1 MKRNKKE
8 LEAILDQ
15 TVDAVRAEQP
25 DTRAVDTAASRVWA
39 RIAAD
44 QNISSAATSPVA
56 AAPASEHINN
66 CGDFQTLIPSFLR
79 HELSPA
85 RALLL
90 EDHTQECIPCRKA
103 LKEARTGRTAAVR
116 AQLNTPARSTGTNF
130 TAWRWAVAASLAV
143 AVAVGALFFSNRLP
157 SGGAL
162 AATVESANGAL
173 YRVTDAGTL
182 AMAVGEEIG
191 KGVRV
196 RTAKDSGA
204 VVRLADGSRVE
215 MRERSEFSITETAQG
230 VTLNLD
236 RGDVIVEAAKQGA
249 GHLFVAT
256 PDSLVSVK
264 GTIFAVGS
272 GTKGS
277 RVSVV
282 EGEVHVNHSGTDK
295 VLLPGDQTVTGA
307 SLTPVSVKD
316 DIAWSRN
323 ASRYAKMVTELAALR
338 KDIAQQVPHPGVRYS
353 TRFLDLAPEGTVL
366 YAALPNLATTLG
378 ESHRIMQERI
388 AQNPALSQWMKE
400 QESSTA
406 HGPGLNQTM
415 ARVRE
420 FGQYLGDEIVVTA
433 GTDAGG
439 NPDAFLVLGEL
450 KNAQGFRPFLEKQI
464 ADLKSVD
471 KGAPKVSIIDDP
483 SAATTGT
490 STTTTATTP
499 AAAAKTRGD
508 RKVAR
513 KVINNNE
520 LFVWIRE
527 DFFAASPKLESLRG
541 LQATM
546 NAPGTN
552 RFAGTPFYSRIAD
565 VYKEGAG
572 LIVAADLERV
582 IAQATSDAAKVGG
595 QQQLEL
601 YRQTGLLNLKHFVV
615 EQKEVKAKTQ
625 SRAVLSFNEPRR
637 GIASW
642 LAAPGPMG
650 ALKFVSPDAN
660 VATAFVVKEP
670 TLLVDDL
677 LGFMETASPDLRKRL
692 RELETQN
699 GLDLKRDFAA
709 PLGGEFAFAIDG
721 PVLPTPSWKMIME
734 VYDQKHLQG
743 TFESVVG
750 KLNAWAAQNGQK
762 GLQLTASGGSPNIYT
777 LRSVDFGLEVHYT
790 FAEGYLIAAPTAALL
805 TRALQYRESG
815 VSLMTSAR
823 FTSALPED
831 GNTNFS
837 AVFYHNL
844 APLLQPLAG
853 AIGDRAKSLG
863 EEQQKAIAAFAAN
876 SQPTLA
882 YAYAQGDR
890 ITLAANTEGGP
901 FGLSPGSLLGLPN
914 SFAMQHILMEAME
927 GKGDKGNAPEKK

>member
-8 LEAILDQ
+8 LEAILDE
-15 TVDAVRAEQP
+15 TLHNMSNEP
-25 DTRAVDTAASRVWA
+25 LETRAIDEAASRVWS

-44 QNISSAATSPVA
+44 HN
-56 AAPASEHINN
+56 PASVMTPAAERINS
-66 CGDFQTLIPSFLR
+66 CADFQSLIPSYLR
-79 HELSPA
+79 RDLSPA
-85 RALLL
+85 RTMLL
-90 EDHTQECIPCRKA
+90 EDHTQECIPCRKS
-103 LKEARTGRTAAVR
+103 LKEARTGRVAATR
-116 AQLNTPARSTGTNF
+116 AALKPARTSQTNF

-143 AVAVGALFFSNRLP
+143 AVAVGALFFSNRMFDT
-157 SGGAL
+157 GGAL
-162 AATVESANGAL
+162 AATVESTSGAL
-173 YRVTDAGTL
+173 YKVTDAGTL

-191 KGVRV
+191 KGVHI

-215 MRERSEFSITETAQG
+215 MRERSEFSVSENRQG
-230 VTLNLD
+230 LTLHLD

-249 GHLFVAT
+249 KHLYVAT

-282 EGEVHVNHSGTDK
+282 EGDVHVNHSGADK
-295 VLLPGDQTVTGA
+295 VLKPGDQTTTGA
-307 SLTPVSVKD
+307 SLVPVSVSAD
-316 DIAWSRN
+316 VAWSRN
-323 ASRYAKMVTELAALR
+323 AARYAKMVTELAALR
-338 KDIAQQVPHPGVRYS
+338 KDIAQQVTHPGVRYS

-400 QESSTA
+400 QETSSA

-420 FGQYLGDEIVVTA
+420 FGEYLGNEIVVTA
-433 GTDAGG
+433 GTNAQGQ
-439 NPDAFLVLGEL
+439 PDAFLVLGEL
-450 KNAQGFRPFLEKQI
+450 KNAQGFRPFVEKQLGE
-464 ADLKSVD
+464 LKTAD
-471 KGAPKVSIIDDP
+471 KGAPNVRIIDDP
-483 SAATTGT
+483 SAVAAPVAAT
-490 STTTTATTP
+490 
-499 AAAAKTRGD
+499 AAPTVAGKKT
-508 RKVAR
+508 VAN
-513 KVINNNE
+513 KINSNE
-520 LFVWIRE
+520 LYIWIRE
-527 DFFAASPKLESLRG
+527 DFFAASPKIEQLKG
-541 LQATM
+541 LQATL

-552 RFAGTPFYSRIAD
+552 RFVGTPFYARIAD

-572 LIVAADLERV
+572 LIVAADLEKV
-582 IAQATSDAAKVGG
+582 IAQATSNAAKGPDG
-595 QQQLEL
+595 QKQLEL
-601 YRQTGLLNLKHFVV
+601 FKQAGLFNLKHFVV

-625 SRAVLSFNEPRR
+625 SRAVLTFNEPRR

-650 ALKFVSPDAN
+650 ALKFISPDAHI
-660 VATAFVVKEP
+660 ATAFVVKEP

-699 GLDLKRDFAA
+699 GLDIKRDFAA
-709 PLGGEFAFAIDG
+709 PLGGEYAFAIDG
-721 PVLPTPSWKMIME
+721 PVLPTPSWKMIVE
-734 VYDQKHLQG
+734 VYDQKHLQQ

-750 KLNAWAAQNGQK
+750 KLNAWAAQHGQK
-762 GLQLTASGGSPNIYT
+762 GLTLEQAGNIWT

-790 FAEGYLIAAPTAALL
+790 FAEGYMIAAPTSALL

-815 VSLMTSAR
+815 VSLVTSAK
-823 FTSALPED
+823 FVAALPED

-853 AIGDRAKSLG
+853 AVGERAKSLG

-876 SQPTLA
+876 SEPTLA

-914 SFAMQHILMEAME
+914 AFAMQHIMMEAMDE
-927 GKGDKGNAPEKK
+927 KGGKTEKK

>member
-8 LEAILDQ
+8 LEIILDD
-15 TVDAVRAEQP
+15 TMNNMRNEP
-25 DTRAVDTAASRVWA
+25 LDTRAVDEAASRVWA

-44 QNISSAATSPVA
+44 YNPASVMTPAAERISSCA
-56 AAPASEHINN
+56 
-66 CGDFQTLIPSFLR
+66 DFQSLVPSYLR
-79 HELSPA
+79 RELSPA
-85 RALLL
+85 RTLLL

-103 LKEARTGRTAAVR
+103 LKEARTGRAAATR
-116 AQLNTPARSTGTNF
+116 ATLKPARASQTNF
-130 TAWRWAVAASLAV
+130 TAWRWAVAASVVV
-143 AVAVGALFFSNRLP
+143 AVAVGALFFSKLAP
-157 SGGAL
+157 SGGTL
-162 AATVESANGAL
+162 AATVESTSGAL

-182 AMAVGEEIG
+182 AMVVGEEIT
-191 KGVRV
+191 KGMHV

-215 MRERSEFSITETAQG
+215 MRERSEFSVSENGDG
-230 VTLNLD
+230 VTLHLD
-236 RGDVIVEAAKQGA
+236 RGDVIIEAAKQGA
-249 GHLFVAT
+249 KHLYVAT

-282 EGEVHVNHSGTDK
+282 EGEVHVNHSGADK
-295 VLLPGDQTVTGA
+295 VLLPGDQTTTGA
-307 SLTPVSVKD
+307 SLVPVSVSAD
-316 DIAWSRN
+316 VAWSRN
-323 ASRYAKMVTELAALR
+323 AARYAKMVTELAALR

-388 AQNPALSQWMKE
+388 AQNPALSHWMKE
-400 QESSTA
+400 QETSSA

-420 FGQYLGDEIVVTA
+420 FGEYLGNEIVVTA
-433 GTDAGG
+433 GTNAQGQ
-439 NPDAFLVLGEL
+439 PDAFLVLGEL
-450 KNAQGFRPFLEKQI
+450 KNAAGFRPFVEKQLN
-464 ADLKSVD
+464 DLKGVD
-471 KGAPKVSIIDDP
+471 KGAPNVRIIDDP
-483 SAATTGT
+483 NAVVANTATAPAAATTEA
-490 STTTTATTP
+490 TAK
-499 AAAAKTRGD
+499 KTVRG
-508 RKVAR
+508 R
-513 KVINNNE
+513 INRDE
-520 LFVWIRE
+520 LYLWIRD
-527 DFFAASPKLESLRG
+527 DFFAASPKIESLRG

-546 NAPGTN
+546 SAPGTN
-552 RFAGTPFYSRIAD
+552 RFVGTPFYARIAD

-572 LIVAADLERV
+572 LIVAADLEKV
-582 IAQATSDAAKVGG
+582 IAQATSDATKVGG
-595 QQQLEL
+595 QQQLDL
-601 YRQTGLLNLKHFVV
+601 YRQAGLFNLKHFVV

-625 SRAVLSFNEPRR
+625 SRAVLTFNEPRR

-650 ALKFVSPDAN
+650 ALKFISPDAH

-677 LGFMETASPDLRKRL
+677 FGFMETASPDLRKRL

-699 GLDLKRDFAA
+699 GLDIKRDFAA
-709 PLGGEFAFAIDG
+709 PLGGEYAFAIDG
-721 PVLPTPSWKMIME
+721 PVLPTPSWKMIVE
-734 VYDQKHLQG
+734 VYDQKHLQQ

-750 KLNAWAAQNGQK
+750 KLNAWAAQHGQK
-762 GLQLTASGGSPNIYT
+762 GLTLTASGGSPNIYT

-790 FAEGYLIAAPTAALL
+790 FAEGYMIAAPSSALL
-805 TRALQYRESG
+805 SRALQYRSSG
-815 VSLMTSAR
+815 VSLLTSQKFIA
-823 FTSALPED
+823 ALPED

-844 APLLQPLAG
+844 AALLQPLAG

-876 SQPTLA
+876 SEPTLA

-914 SFAMQHILMEAME
+914 AFAMQHIMMEAMDE
-927 GKGDKGNAPEKK
+927 KKMGTPEKK

>member
-8 LEAILDQ
+8 LEAIIDQTVKAVVGEQPDMQ
-15 TVDAVRAEQP
+15 TVDA
-25 DTRAVDTAASRVWA
+25 AASRTWA
-39 RIAAD
+39 RIAAE
-44 QNISSAATSPVA
+44 QNGATVAAS

-66 CGDFQTLIPSFLR
+66 CGDFQSLIPSYLR

-85 RALLL
+85 RTLLL
-90 EDHTQECIPCRKA
+90 EDHTQECIPCRKS
-103 LKEARTGRTAAVR
+103 LKEARTGRTAAARAAFNQPVR
-116 AQLNTPARSTGTNF
+116 ASQTNF

-143 AVAVGALFFSNRLP
+143 AVVVGALFFSNRFLDT
-157 SGGAL
+157 GAAL

-215 MRERSEFSITETAQG
+215 MRERSEFSISQNGQG
-230 VTLNLD
+230 VTLHLD

-264 GTIFAVGS
+264 GTIFSVGS

-282 EGEVHVNHSGTDK
+282 EGEVHVKHSGADK
-295 VLLPGDQTVTGA
+295 VLLPGDQTTTGA
-307 SLTPVSVKD
+307 SLVPVAVKD

-400 QESSTA
+400 HESSTA

-433 GTDAGG
+433 GTNAQGD
-439 NPDAFLVLGEL
+439 PDAFLVFGEL
-450 KNAQGFRPFLEKQI
+450 KNGVEFRSFLEKQI
-464 ADLKSVD
+464 ADLKSAE
-471 KGAPKVSIIDDP
+471 KGAPNVRIIDDP
-483 SAATTGT
+483 SAVT
-490 STTTTATTP
+490 SSAP
-499 AAAAKTRGD
+499 AAAAAATTGD
-508 RKVAR
+508 KKVAR
-513 KVINNNE
+513 KIADNNE
-520 LFVWIRE
+520 LFVWVRA
-527 DFFAASPKLESLRG
+527 DFFAASPKLDSLRG
-541 LQATM
+541 LQATI

-552 RFAGTPFYSRIAD
+552 RFAGTPFYKRIGE

-572 LIVAADLERV
+572 LIVAADLERI

-595 QQQLEL
+595 QQRLDL

-721 PVLPTPSWKMIME
+721 PVLPTPSWKMVME
-734 VYDQKHLQG
+734 VYDQQHLQG

-750 KLNAWAAQNGQK
+750 KLNAWAAQHGQK
-762 GLQLTASGGSPNIYT
+762 GLTLTASGGSPNIYT

-853 AIGDRAKSLG
+853 AVGDRAKSLS
-863 EEQQKAIAAFAAN
+863 EDQQKAIAAFAAN

-914 SFAMQHILMEAME
+914 SFAMQHIMMEAME
-927 GKGDKGNAPEKK
+927 GKGGAPEKK

>member
-15 TVDAVRAEQP
+15 SVNAVLRDQP
-25 DTRAVDTAASRVWA
+25 DAPAVDTAASRVWA
-39 RIAAD
+39 RIATD
-44 QNISSAATSPVA
+44 QNISAAATSPSAVVT
-56 AAPASEHINN
+56 ASEHINN
-66 CGDFQTLIPSFLR
+66 CGDFQSLIPSYLR
-79 HELSPA
+79 RELSPA

-103 LKEARTGRTAAVR
+103 LKEARTGRTAAAVR
-116 AQLNTPARSTGTNF
+116 AQPVSPARSTGANF

-182 AMAVGEEIG
+182 AMVVGEEIG

-215 MRERSEFSITETAQG
+215 MRERSEFSISENGQG
-230 VTLNLD
+230 MTLHLD

-249 GHLFVAT
+249 NHLFVAT

-264 GTIFAVGS
+264 GTIFSVGS

-307 SLTPVSVKD
+307 SLVPVAVKD
-316 DIAWSRN
+316 DISWSRN
-323 ASRYAKMVTELAALR
+323 ASRYTKMVMELAALR

-353 TRFLDLAPEGTVL
+353 TRFLNLAPEGTVL

-388 AQNPALSQWMKE
+388 AQNPALSEWMRE
-400 QESSTA
+400 QESSSA

-433 GTDAGG
+433 GTNAQG

-450 KNAQGFRPFLEKQI
+450 KNTGGFRPFLEKQI

-471 KGAPKVSIIDDP
+471 KGAPRVNIIEDP
-483 SAATTGT
+483 SAV
-490 STTTTATTP
+490 TAPAP
-499 AAAAKTRGD
+499 AAATKTTTRNK
-508 RKVAR
+508 KVAA
-513 KVINNNE
+513 KVVNNNE
-520 LFVWIRE
+520 LYIWIRE
-527 DFFAASPKLESLRG
+527 DFFAASPKLEQLKG
-541 LQATM
+541 LQAAI

-582 IAQATSDAAKVGG
+582 IAQATSDASKVGG
-595 QQQLEL
+595 QQRLDL

-650 ALKFVSPDAN
+650 ALKFISPDAN

-734 VYDQKHLQG
+734 VYDQQHLQG

-762 GLQLTASGGSPNIYT
+762 GLTLTASGGSPNIYT

-790 FAEGYLIAAPTAALL
+790 FAEGYLIAAPTSALL

-815 VSLMTSAR
+815 VSLVTSAR

-863 EEQQKAIAAFAAN
+863 EDQQKAIAAFAA
-876 SQPTLA
+876 SSTPTLA

-914 SFAMQHILMEAME
+914 SFAMQHILMEAMD
-927 GKGDKGNAPEKK
+927 GKGNKGDAPEKR

>member
-8 LEAILDQ
+8 LETILDE
-15 TVDAVRAEQP
+15 TMSDMRNEQLNTHTI
-25 DTRAVDTAASRVWA
+25 DEAASRVWA

-44 QNISSAATSPVA
+44 HN
-56 AAPASEHINN
+56 PASVMTPAAEHINS
-66 CGDFQTLIPSFLR
+66 CGDFQSLIPSYLR
-79 HELSPA
+79 RELSPA
-85 RALLL
+85 RTLLL

-103 LKEARTGRTAAVR
+103 LKEARTGRAAATR
-116 AQLNTPARSTGTNF
+116 ATLKPARATQTNF

-143 AVAVGALFFSNRLP
+143 AVAIGALFFSNRMFDT
-157 SGGAL
+157 GGAL
-162 AATVESANGAL
+162 AATVESTSGAL
-173 YRVTDAGTL
+173 YKVTDAGTL

-191 KGVRV
+191 KGVHI

-204 VVRLADGSRVE
+204 IVRLADGSRVE
-215 MRERSEFSITETAQG
+215 MRERSEFSVSENGQG
-230 VTLNLD
+230 LTLHLD

-249 GHLFVAT
+249 KHLYVAT

-282 EGEVHVNHSGTDK
+282 EGEVHVNHSGSDK
-295 VLLPGDQTVTGA
+295 VLKPGDQTTTGA
-307 SLTPVSVKD
+307 SLVPVSVSAD
-316 DIAWSRN
+316 VAWSRN
-323 ASRYAKMVTELAALR
+323 AARYAKMVTELAALR

-400 QESSTA
+400 QETSSA

-420 FGQYLGDEIVVTA
+420 FGEYLGNEIVVTA
-433 GTDAGG
+433 GTNAQG

-450 KNAQGFRPFLEKQI
+450 KNAQGFRPFVEKQLGE
-464 ADLKSVD
+464 LKGVD
-471 KGAPKVSIIDDP
+471 KGAPSVRIIDDP
-483 SAATTGT
+483 NTVVAATPAATAAATTAPNT
-490 STTTTATTP
+490 EKKTV
-499 AAAAKTRGD
+499 AKKLAGN
-508 RKVAR
+508 
-513 KVINNNE
+513 NNNE
-520 LFVWIRE
+520 LYIWIRD
-527 DFFAASPKLESLRG
+527 DFFAASPKIESLRG

-546 NAPGTN
+546 SAPGTN
-552 RFAGTPFYSRIAD
+552 RFVGTPFYARIAD

-572 LIVAADLERV
+572 LIVAADLEKV

-595 QQQLEL
+595 QQQLDL
-601 YRQTGLLNLKHFVV
+601 YKQAGLFNLKHFVV

-625 SRAVLSFNEPRR
+625 SRAVLTFNEPRR

-650 ALKFVSPDAN
+650 ALKFISPDAHI
-660 VATAFVVKEP
+660 ATAFVVKEP

-699 GLDLKRDFAA
+699 GLDIKRDFAA
-709 PLGGEFAFAIDG
+709 PLGGEYAFAIDG
-721 PVLPTPSWKMIME
+721 PVLPTPSWKMIVE
-734 VYDQKHLQG
+734 VYDQKHLQQ
-743 TFESVVG
+743 TFENVVG
-750 KLNAWAAQNGQK
+750 KLNAWAAQHGQK
-762 GLQLTASGGSPNIYT
+762 GLTLQQSGNIYT

-790 FAEGYLIAAPTAALL
+790 FSEGYMIAAPTSALL

-815 VSLMTSAR
+815 VSLLTSPKFIA
-823 FTSALPED
+823 ALPED

-837 AVFYHNL
+837 AVIYHNL
-844 APLLQPLAG
+844 AALLQPLAG
-853 AIGDRAKSLG
+853 AIGDRSKSLG

-876 SQPTLA
+876 SEPTLA

-914 SFAMQHILMEAME
+914 AFAMQHIMMEAMDE
-927 GKGDKGNAPEKK
+927 KKGSTPEKK

>member
-8 LEAILDQ
+8 LEAIIDQ
-15 TVDAVRAEQP
+15 TVEAVRGDQP
-25 DTRAVDTAASRVWA
+25 DARAVDTAASRVWA
-39 RIAAD
+39 RLASD
-44 QNISSAATSPVA
+44 QNISAAATSPVA
-56 AAPASEHINN
+56 ATVASEQINN
-66 CGDFQTLIPSFLR
+66 CGDFQSLIPSYLR

-103 LKEARTGRTAAVR
+103 LKEARTGRTAAAR
-116 AQLNTPARSTGTNF
+116 ATFNQPARASRTNF
-130 TAWRWAVAASLAV
+130 TAWRWAMAASIAV
-143 AVAVGALFFSNRLP
+143 AVLAGALFLSNRLP

-295 VLLPGDQTVTGA
+295 VLLPGDQTTTGA
-307 SLTPVSVKD
+307 SLVPVSVKD

-388 AQNPALSQWMKE
+388 AQNPALSQWMRE

-415 ARVRE
+415 ERVRE

-433 GTDAGG
+433 GMNAQGE
-439 NPDAFLVLGEL
+439 PDAFLVLGEL
-450 KNAQGFRPFLEKQI
+450 KDGAGFRPFLEKQI
-464 ADLKSVD
+464 GDLKSVD
-471 KGAPKVSIIDDP
+471 KGAPSVRIIEDP
-483 SAATTGT
+483 SAVVATAA
-490 STTTTATTP
+490 TTTTTSSDKKAGGDK
-499 AAAAKTRGD
+499 KTARG
-508 RKVAR
+508 
-513 KVINNNE
+513 NNHNE
-520 LFVWIRE
+520 LFVWIRD

-541 LQATM
+541 LQATI

-552 RFAGTPFYSRIAD
+552 RFVGTPFYTRIGE

-582 IAQATSDAAKVGG
+582 IGQATSDAAKVGG
-595 QQQLEL
+595 QQKLDL

-615 EQKEVKAKTQ
+615 EQKEVKDKTQ
-625 SRAVLSFNEPRR
+625 SRAVLTFNEPRR

-750 KLNAWAAQNGQK
+750 KLNQWAAEHGQK
-762 GLQLTASGGSPNIYT
+762 GLTLTASGGSPNIYT

-790 FAEGYLIAAPTAALL
+790 FAEGYMIAAPTTALL
-805 TRALQYRESG
+805 SRALQYRESG
-815 VSLMTSAR
+815 VSLVTSPR

-853 AIGDRAKSLG
+853 AVGDRAKSLS

-914 SFAMQHILMEAME
+914 SFAMQHIMMEAME
-927 GKGDKGNAPEKK
+927 GKTSGDAPHQQQK

>member
-8 LEAILDQ
+8 LEAIIDRS
-15 TVDAVRAEQP
+15 VEAVHHDQP
-25 DTRAVDTAASRVWA
+25 DVRAVDEAAARVWA
-39 RIAAD
+39 RIATAQQD
-44 QNISSAATSPVA
+44 APAVVAQTA
-56 AAPASEHINN
+56 AAPSEYINN
-66 CGDFQTLIPSFLR
+66 CTDFQSLIPSYLR
-79 HELSPA
+79 HELTPA

-90 EDHTQECIPCRKA
+90 EDHTQECIPCRKS
-103 LKEARTGRTAAVR
+103 LKEARTGRAAAAR
-116 AQLNTPARSTGTNF
+116 AQVSRPVVRQTRTNF
-130 TAWRWAVAASLAV
+130 TAMRWAMAASVALAV
-143 AVAVGALFFSNRLP
+143 LVGGLFFSNRLFDA
-157 SGGAL
+157 GGAL
-162 AATVESANGAL
+162 AATVESTNGAL

-182 AMAVGEEIG
+182 AMVVGEQIG

-215 MRERSEFSITETAQG
+215 MRERSEFSITQNGQG
-230 VTLNLD
+230 VTLHLD
-236 RGDVIVEAAKQGA
+236 RGDMIVEAAKQGA

-282 EGEVHVNHSGTDK
+282 EGEVHVNHAGADK
-295 VLLPGDQTVTGA
+295 VLLPGDQTTTGA
-307 SLTPVSVKD
+307 SLKPVSVKD
-316 DIAWSRN
+316 DIAWSQN
-323 ASRYAKMVTELAALR
+323 ATRYTKMVTELAALR
-338 KDIAQQVPHPGVRYS
+338 KDVAQQVPHPGVRYS

-388 AQNPALSQWMKE
+388 AQNPALSQWMRE

-433 GTDAGG
+433 GTNAQGE
-439 NPDAFLVLGEL
+439 PDAFLVLGEL
-450 KNAQGFRPFLEKQI
+450 KDSAGFRSFVEKQLN
-464 ADLKSVD
+464 DLKSAS
-471 KGAPKVSIIDDP
+471 KGGAPAVRFVEDP
-483 SAATTGT
+483 NATNAPASTAATT
-490 STTTTATTP
+490 ATNGDKKS
-499 AAAAKTRGD
+499 AARNGN
-508 RKVAR
+508 
-513 KVINNNE
+513 NNNE
-520 LFVWIRE
+520 LYIWVRN
-527 DFFAASPKLESLRG
+527 DFFAASPKLEQLKT
-541 LQATM
+541 LQS
-546 NAPGTN
+546 NLDAPGTN
-552 RFAGTPFYSRIAD
+552 RFVGTPFYSRITD

-582 IAQATSDAAKVGG
+582 IGQATKDTAKEQDG
-595 QQQLEL
+595 QKKLEL

-625 SRAVLSFNEPRR
+625 SRAVLTFNEPRR

-734 VYDQKHLQG
+734 VYDQQHLQG
-743 TFESVVG
+743 TFESVVA
-750 KLNAWAAQNGQK
+750 KLNAWAAEHGQK
-762 GLQLTASGGSPNIYT
+762 GLTLTASGGSPNIYT

-790 FAEGYLIAAPTAALL
+790 YAEGYLIAAPTVALL
-805 TRALQYRESG
+805 QRALQYRESG
-815 VSLMTSAR
+815 VSLVTSPR
-823 FTSALPED
+823 FTAALPED

-853 AIGDRAKSLG
+853 AVGERAKSLG

-876 SQPTLA
+876 SEPTLA
-882 YAYAQGDR
+882 YVYAQGDR
-890 ITLAANTEGGP
+890 ITVAANTEGGP

-914 SFAMQHILMEAME
+914 SFAMQHILMEAMQ
-927 GKGDKGNAPEKK
+927 GKGDAQDKK

>member
-15 TVDAVRAEQP
+15 TMNDVRNEQL
-25 DTRAVDTAASRVWA
+25 DESTVNGAASRVWA

-44 QNISSAATSPVA
+44 HN
-56 AAPASEHINN
+56 PASVMTPAAEHINS
-66 CGDFQTLIPSFLR
+66 CGDFQSLIPSYLR
-79 HELSPA
+79 RELSPA
-85 RALLL
+85 RTLLL

-103 LKEARTGRTAAVR
+103 LKDARHGRTAAVR
-116 AQLNTPARSTGTNF
+116 AAMKPARASQTNF
-130 TAWRWAVAASLAV
+130 TAWRWAVAASIVLAV
-143 AVAVGALFFSNRLP
+143 GVGALFFSKLMP
-157 SGGAL
+157 SGGTL
-162 AATVESANGAL
+162 AATVESTSGAL

-182 AMAVGEEIG
+182 AMVVGEEIG
-191 KGVRV
+191 KGVHV

-215 MRERSEFSITETAQG
+215 MRERSEFSVSENGQG
-230 VTLNLD
+230 VTLHLD

-249 GHLFVAT
+249 KHLYVAT

-295 VLLPGDQTVTGA
+295 VLLPGDQTTTGA
-307 SLTPVSVKD
+307 SLVPVSVSAD
-316 DIAWSRN
+316 VAWSRN
-323 ASRYAKMVTELAALR
+323 AARYAKMVTELAALR
-338 KDIAQQVPHPGVRYS
+338 QDIAQQVPHPGVRYS

-400 QESSTA
+400 QENSPA
-406 HGPGLNQTM
+406 HGPGLNQAM

-420 FGQYLGDEIVVTA
+420 FGEYLGDEIVVTA
-433 GTDAGG
+433 GTNAQGE
-439 NPDAFLVLGEL
+439 PDAFLVLGEL
-450 KNAQGFRPFLEKQI
+450 KNAGGFRPFVEKQI
-464 ADLKSVD
+464 NDLKTAD
-471 KGAPKVSIIDDP
+471 KGAPNVRIIDDP
-483 SAATTGT
+483 SAVAATAE
-490 STTTTATTP
+490 TTTAATNDQKATAGHK
-499 AAAAKTRGD
+499 AAGGRVNRD
-508 RKVAR
+508 
-513 KVINNNE
+513 E
-520 LFVWIRE
+520 LYVWIRD
-527 DFFAASPKLESLRG
+527 DFFAASPKIETLRG

-546 NAPGTN
+546 SAPGTN
-552 RFAGTPFYSRIAD
+552 RFIGTPFYARIAD

-572 LIVAADLERV
+572 LIVAADLEKV
-582 IAQATSDAAKVGG
+582 IAQATSDAAKAGG
-595 QQQLEL
+595 QKQLDL
-601 YRQTGLLNLKHFVV
+601 YKQAGLFNLKHFVV
-615 EQKEVKAKTQ
+615 EQKEVRAKTQ
-625 SRAVLSFNEPRR
+625 SRAVLTFNEPRR

-650 ALKFVSPDAN
+650 ALKFISPDAN
-660 VATAFVVKEP
+660 VAAAFVVKEP

-677 LGFMETASPDLRKRL
+677 FSFMETASPDLRKRL

-699 GLDLKRDFAA
+699 GLDIKRDFAA
-709 PLGGEFAFAIDG
+709 PLGGEYAFAIDG
-721 PVLPTPSWKMIME
+721 PVVNFGHGMPTPSWKMIVE
-734 VYDQKHLQG
+734 VYDQKHLQQ
-743 TFESVVG
+743 TFESVVA
-750 KLNAWAAQNGQK
+750 KLNAWAAEHGQK
-762 GLQLTASGGSPNIYT
+762 GLVLEQSGNMYT

-790 FAEGYLIAAPTAALL
+790 YAEGYLIAAPTSALL
-805 TRALQYRESG
+805 TRALQCRESG
-815 VSLMTSAR
+815 VSLVTSSN

-844 APLLQPLAG
+844 APLLQPLAETIGNRAG
-853 AIGDRAKSLG
+853 ALG
-863 EEQQKAIAAFAAN
+863 EEQKKAVAAFAAN
-876 SQPTLA
+876 STPTLA

-901 FGLSPGSLLGLPN
+901 FGLSPGNLLGLPN
-914 SFAMQHILMEAME
+914 AFAMQHIMSEAMDE
-927 GKGDKGNAPEKK
+927 KQPAGTPEKK

>member
-15 TVDAVRAEQP
+15 TVDAMRAEQP
-25 DTRAVDTAASRVWA
+25 DTQAVDTAASRVWA
-39 RIAAD
+39 RIATD
-44 QNISSAATSPVA
+44 QNISSAATSPTA

-66 CGDFQTLIPSFLR
+66 CGDFQTLIPSYLR
-79 HELSPA
+79 RELSPA

-103 LKEARTGRTAAVR
+103 LKEARTGRTAAAR
-116 AQLNTPARSTGTNF
+116 AQLNTPARSTATNF

-282 EGEVHVNHSGTDK
+282 EGEVHVNHSGADK
-295 VLLPGDQTVTGA
+295 VLLPGDQTTTGA

-323 ASRYAKMVTELAALR
+323 ASRYTKMVTELAALR

-433 GTDAGG
+433 GTNAQG

-450 KNAQGFRPFLEKQI
+450 KNAAGFRPFLEKQI

-471 KGAPKVSIIDDP
+471 KGAPRVNIIDDP
-483 SAATTGT
+483 SAATA
-490 STTTTATTP
+490 SAP
-499 AAAAKTRGD
+499 AAAATTTSGD
-508 RKVAR
+508 KKVAR
-513 KVINNNE
+513 KIASNNE
-520 LFVWIRE
+520 LFVWIRD

-750 KLNAWAAQNGQK
+750 KLNAWAAQHGQK
-762 GLQLTASGGSPNIYT
+762 GLTLTASGGSPNIYT

-790 FAEGYLIAAPTAALL
+790 FAEGYLIAAPSAALL

-815 VSLMTSAR
+815 VSLVTSAR

-853 AIGDRAKSLG
+853 AVGDRAKSLS

-927 GKGDKGNAPEKK
+927 SKGDKGSAPEKK

>member
-15 TVDAVRAEQP
+15 SVNAVLRDQP
-25 DTRAVDTAASRVWA
+25 DAPAVDTAASRVWA
-39 RIAAD
+39 RIATD
-44 QNISSAATSPVA
+44 QNISAAATSPSAVVT
-56 AAPASEHINN
+56 ASEHINN
-66 CGDFQTLIPSFLR
+66 CGDFQSLIPSYLR
-79 HELSPA
+79 RELSPA

-103 LKEARTGRTAAVR
+103 LKEARTGRTAAAVR
-116 AQLNTPARSTGTNF
+116 AQPASPARSTGANF

-182 AMAVGEEIG
+182 AMVVGEEIG

-215 MRERSEFSITETAQG
+215 MRERSEVSISENGQG
-230 VTLNLD
+230 VTLHLD

-264 GTIFAVGS
+264 GTIFSVGS

-282 EGEVHVNHSGTDK
+282 EGEVHVNHSGADK

-307 SLTPVSVKD
+307 SLVPVAVKD
-316 DIAWSRN
+316 DISWSRN
-323 ASRYAKMVTELAALR
+323 ASRYTKMVTELAALR

-388 AQNPALSQWMKE
+388 AQNPALSEWMRE
-400 QESSTA
+400 QESSAA

-433 GTDAGG
+433 GTNAQG

-450 KNAQGFRPFLEKQI
+450 KNVEGFRPFLEKQI
-464 ADLKSVD
+464 ADLKSVE

-483 SAATTGT
+483 SAVAP
-490 STTTTATTP
+490 AP
-499 AAAAKTRGD
+499 AAAPASTGGDKRAKRGTH
-508 RKVAR
+508 
-513 KVINNNE
+513 NNNE
-520 LFVWIRE
+520 LYIWIRD

-541 LQATM
+541 LQATI

-552 RFAGTPFYSRIAD
+552 RFAGT
-565 VYKEGAG
+565 
-572 LIVAADLERV
+572 
-582 IAQATSDAAKVGG
+582 
-595 QQQLEL
+595 
-601 YRQTGLLNLKHFVV
+601 
-615 EQKEVKAKTQ
+615 
-625 SRAVLSFNEPRR
+625 
-637 GIASW
+637 
-642 LAAPGPMG
+642 
-650 ALKFVSPDAN
+650 
-660 VATAFVVKEP
+660 
-670 TLLVDDL
+670 
-677 LGFMETASPDLRKRL
+677 
-692 RELETQN
+692 
-699 GLDLKRDFAA
+699 
-709 PLGGEFAFAIDG
+709 
-721 PVLPTPSWKMIME
+721 
-734 VYDQKHLQG
+734 
-743 TFESVVG
+743 
-750 KLNAWAAQNGQK
+750 
-762 GLQLTASGGSPNIYT
+762 
-777 LRSVDFGLEVHYT
+777 
-790 FAEGYLIAAPTAALL
+790 
-805 TRALQYRESG
+805 
-815 VSLMTSAR
+815 
-823 FTSALPED
+823 
-831 GNTNFS
+831 
-837 AVFYHNL
+837 
-844 APLLQPLAG
+844 
-853 AIGDRAKSLG
+853 
-863 EEQQKAIAAFAAN
+863 
-876 SQPTLA
+876 
-882 YAYAQGDR
+882 
-890 ITLAANTEGGP
+890 
-901 FGLSPGSLLGLPN
+901 
-914 SFAMQHILMEAME
+914 
-927 GKGDKGNAPEKK
+927 

>member
-8 LEAILDQ
+8 LESILDE
-15 TVDAVRAEQP
+15 TLTGMRNEP
-25 DTRAVDTAASRVWA
+25 LETRAIDDAASRVWA

-44 QNISSAATSPVA
+44 HN
-56 AAPASEHINN
+56 PASVMTPAAERINS
-66 CGDFQTLIPSFLR
+66 CSDFQSLIPSYLR
-79 HELSPA
+79 RELSPA
-85 RALLL
+85 RTMLL
-90 EDHTQECIPCRKA
+90 EDHTQECIPCRKS
-103 LKEARTGRTAAVR
+103 LKEARTGRAAAAR
-116 AQLNTPARSTGTNF
+116 ATLKPTRAPQTNF

-143 AVAVGALFFSNRLP
+143 AVAVGALFFSNRFVDT
-157 SGGAL
+157 GGAL
-162 AATVESANGAL
+162 AATVESTSGAL
-173 YRVTDAGTL
+173 YRVTDSGTL
-182 AMAVGEEIG
+182 AMAVGEEVV
-191 KGVRV
+191 KGVHI

-215 MRERSEFSITETAQG
+215 MRERSEFSVSENGQG
-230 VTLNLD
+230 LTLHLD

-249 GHLFVAT
+249 KHLYVAT

-282 EGEVHVNHSGTDK
+282 EGEVHVNHSGADK
-295 VLLPGDQTVTGA
+295 VLKPGDQTTTGA
-307 SLTPVSVKD
+307 SLVPVSVSAD
-316 DIAWSRN
+316 VAWSRN
-323 ASRYAKMVTELAALR
+323 ATRYAKMVTELAALR
-338 KDIAQQVPHPGVRYS
+338 NDIAQQVPHPGVRYS

-400 QESSTA
+400 QETSSA

-420 FGQYLGDEIVVTA
+420 FGEYLGNEIVVTA
-433 GTDAGG
+433 GTNAQG

-450 KNAQGFRPFLEKQI
+450 KNAQGFRPFVEKQLGE
-464 ADLKSVD
+464 LKTND
-471 KGAPKVSIIDDP
+471 KGAPNVRIIDDP
-483 SAATTGT
+483 NAVAA
-490 STTTTATTP
+490 P
-499 AAAAKTRGD
+499 VAAAATAETATAGKKTVGN
-508 RKVAR
+508 KL
-513 KVINNNE
+513 NSNE
-520 LFVWIRE
+520 LYIWIRD
-527 DFFAASPKLESLRG
+527 DFFAASPKIEQLKG

-546 NAPGTN
+546 SAPGTN
-552 RFAGTPFYSRIAD
+552 RFVGTPFYARIAD

-572 LIVAADLERV
+572 LIVAADLEKV
-582 IAQATSDAAKVGG
+582 IAQATSDATKVGG
-595 QQQLEL
+595 QQQLDL
-601 YRQTGLLNLKHFVV
+601 YKQAGLFNLKHFVV
-615 EQKEVKAKTQ
+615 EQKEVKDKTQ
-625 SRAVLSFNEPRR
+625 SRAVLTFNEPRR

-650 ALKFVSPDAN
+650 ALKFISPDAHI
-660 VATAFVVKEP
+660 ATAFVVKEP

-699 GLDLKRDFAA
+699 GLDIKRDFAA
-709 PLGGEFAFAIDG
+709 PLGGEYAFAIDG
-721 PVLPTPSWKMIME
+721 PVLPTPSWKMIVE
-734 VYDQKHLQG
+734 VYDQKHLQQ

-750 KLNAWAAQNGQK
+750 KLNAWAAQHGQK
-762 GLQLTASGGSPNIYT
+762 GLTLEQAGNMYT

-790 FAEGYLIAAPTAALL
+790 FAEGYLIAAPTNALL

-815 VSLMTSAR
+815 VSLVSSPKFIA
-823 FTSALPED
+823 ALPED

-844 APLLQPLAG
+844 APLLQPLAET
-853 AIGDRAKSLG
+853 IGNRTSALG
-863 EEQQKAIAAFAAN
+863 EEQQKAVAAFAAN
-876 SQPTLA
+876 SEPTLA

-914 SFAMQHILMEAME
+914 AFAMQHIMMEAMD
-927 GKGDKGNAPEKK
+927 GKKDGTPEKK

>member
-15 TVDAVRAEQP
+15 TVNAVLSDQP
-25 DTRAVDTAASRVWA
+25 DTPAVDAAASRVWA
-39 RIAAD
+39 RIATG
-44 QNISSAATSPVA
+44 QNTSAAATSPTA
-56 AAPASEHINN
+56 AEHINN
-66 CGDFQTLIPSFLR
+66 CGDFQSLIPSHLR
-79 HELSPA
+79 RELSPA

-103 LKEARTGRTAAVR
+103 LKEARTGRTAAAR
-116 AQLNTPARSTGTNF
+116 ATFNSSPARSSQKTNF
-130 TAWRWAVAASLAV
+130 TAWRWAVAASVLV
-143 AVAVGALFFSNRLP
+143 AVAVGALFVSNRLP

-182 AMAVGEEIG
+182 AMAVGEQIG

-215 MRERSEFSITETAQG
+215 MRERSEFSITQNGQG
-230 VTLNLD
+230 VTLHLD

-282 EGEVHVNHSGTDK
+282 EGEVHVNHSGADK

-307 SLTPVSVKD
+307 SLKPVSVKD
-316 DIAWSRN
+316 DVAWSRN
-323 ASRYAKMVTELAALR
+323 ASRYAKMVTELASLR

-388 AQNPALSQWMKE
+388 AQNPALSEWMRE
-400 QESSTA
+400 QESSAA

-420 FGQYLGDEIVVTA
+420 FGQYLGDEIVITA
-433 GTDAGG
+433 GTNAQG

-464 ADLKSVD
+464 GDLKSAD
-471 KGAPKVSIIDDP
+471 KGAPRVNIIDDP
-483 SAATTGT
+483 SAVTAPAT
-490 STTTTATTP
+490 
-499 AAAAKTRGD
+499 AAAANTATATGNK
-508 RKVAR
+508 KAAR
-513 KVINNNE
+513 VNKGNDE
-520 LFVWIRE
+520 LYIWIRE
-527 DFFAASPKLESLRG
+527 DFFAASPKLEQLKG
-541 LQATM
+541 LQATI

-552 RFAGTPFYSRIAD
+552 RFAGTPFYTRIAD

-582 IAQATSDAAKVGG
+582 IAQATSDVTKVGG
-595 QQQLEL
+595 QQRLDL

-650 ALKFVSPDAN
+650 ALKFISPDAN

-734 VYDQKHLQG
+734 VYDQQHLQG

-790 FAEGYLIAAPTAALL
+790 YAEGYLIAAPTVALL
-805 TRALQYRESG
+805 TRALQHRESG
-815 VSLMTSAR
+815 VSLVTSAR

-844 APLLQPLAG
+844 APLLQPLAET
-853 AIGDRAKSLG
+853 IGDRAKSLG

-914 SFAMQHILMEAME
+914 SFAMQHIMMEAME
-927 GKGDKGNAPEKK
+927 GKGGKGGAADKK

>member
-8 LEAILDQ
+8 IEAILDE
-15 TVDAVRAEQP
+15 TLHNMSNEP
-25 DTRAVDTAASRVWA
+25 LETRAIDEAASRVWA

-44 QNISSAATSPVA
+44 HN
-56 AAPASEHINN
+56 PASVMTPAAERLNS
-66 CGDFQTLIPSFLR
+66 CADFQSLIPSYLR
-79 HELSPA
+79 RELSPA
-85 RALLL
+85 RTLLL
-90 EDHTQECIPCRKA
+90 EDHTQECIPCRKS
-103 LKEARTGRTAAVR
+103 LKEARTGRVAATR
-116 AQLNTPARSTGTNF
+116 AASKPARASQTNF
-130 TAWRWAVAASLAV
+130 TAWRWAVAASLVV
-143 AVAVGALFFSNRLP
+143 AVAVGALFFSNRFVDT
-157 SGGAL
+157 GGAL
-162 AATVESANGAL
+162 AATVESTSGAL
-173 YRVTDAGTL
+173 YKVTDAGTL

-191 KGVRV
+191 KGVHV

-215 MRERSEFSITETAQG
+215 MRERSEFSVSENGQG
-230 VTLNLD
+230 LTLHLD

-249 GHLFVAT
+249 KHLYVAT

-282 EGEVHVNHSGTDK
+282 EGEVHVNHSGSDK
-295 VLLPGDQTVTGA
+295 VLKPGDQTTTGA
-307 SLTPVSVKD
+307 SLVPVSVSAD
-316 DIAWSRN
+316 VAWSRN
-323 ASRYAKMVTELAALR
+323 AARYAKMVTELSALR
-338 KDIAQQVPHPGVRYS
+338 KYVAQQVPHPGVRYS

-388 AQNPALSQWMKE
+388 AQNPALSQWMRE
-400 QESSTA
+400 QETSSA
-406 HGPGLNQTM
+406 HGPGLNQAM
-415 ARVRE
+415 ERVRE
-420 FGQYLGDEIVVTA
+420 FGEYLGSEIVVTA
-433 GTDAGG
+433 GTNAQGQ
-439 NPDAFLVLGEL
+439 PDAFLVLGEL
-450 KNAQGFRPFLEKQI
+450 KNAQGFRPFVEKQLG
-464 ADLKSVD
+464 DLKATG
-471 KGAPKVSIIDDP
+471 KGAPNVRIIDDP
-483 SAATTGT
+483 NAVA
-490 STTTTATTP
+490 ATTP
-499 AAAAKTRGD
+499 AAANAAPTVAGKKT
-508 RKVAR
+508 VAN
-513 KVINNNE
+513 KLNSNE
-520 LFVWIRE
+520 LYIWIRD
-527 DFFAASPKLESLRG
+527 DFFAASPKIEQLKG
-541 LQATM
+541 LQATL

-552 RFAGTPFYSRIAD
+552 RFVGTPFYARIAD

-572 LIVAADLERV
+572 LIVAADLEKV
-582 IAQATSDAAKVGG
+582 IAQATSNAGKEPDG
-595 QQQLEL
+595 QKQLEL
-601 YRQTGLLNLKHFVV
+601 FRQAGLFNLKHFVV
-615 EQKEVKAKTQ
+615 EQKEVKTKTQ
-625 SRAVLSFNEPRR
+625 SRAVLTFNEPRR

-650 ALKFVSPDAN
+650 ALKFISPDAHI
-660 VATAFVVKEP
+660 ATAFVVKEP

-699 GLDLKRDFAA
+699 GLDIKRDFAA
-709 PLGGEFAFAIDG
+709 PLGGEYAFAIDG
-721 PVLPTPSWKMIME
+721 PVLPTPSWKMIVE
-734 VYDQKHLQG
+734 VYDQKHLQQ

-750 KLNAWAAQNGQK
+750 KLNAWAAQHGQK
-762 GLQLTASGGSPNIYT
+762 GLTLEQSGNMYT

-790 FAEGYLIAAPTAALL
+790 FAEGYLIAAPTNALL

-815 VSLMTSAR
+815 VSLVTSPKFIA
-823 FTSALPED
+823 ALPED

-837 AVFYHNL
+837 AVIYHNL

-853 AIGDRAKSLG
+853 AVGERAKSLG

-876 SQPTLA
+876 SEPTLA

-914 SFAMQHILMEAME
+914 AFAMQHIMMEAMDE
-927 GKGDKGNAPEKK
+927 KGGKSEKK

>member
-8 LEAILDQ
+8 IEAILDE
-15 TVDAVRAEQP
+15 TLHNMSNEP
-25 DTRAVDTAASRVWA
+25 LETRAIDEAASRVWS

-44 QNISSAATSPVA
+44 HNPASVMTPAAERISSCA
-56 AAPASEHINN
+56 
-66 CGDFQTLIPSFLR
+66 DFQSLIPSYLR
-79 HELSPA
+79 RDLSPA
-85 RALLL
+85 RTLLL
-90 EDHTQECIPCRKA
+90 EDHTQECIPCRKS
-103 LKEARTGRTAAVR
+103 LKEARTGRAAATR
-116 AQLNTPARSTGTNF
+116 ATLARPRAAQTNF
-130 TAWRWAVAASLAV
+130 TAWRWAVAASVVLAV
-143 AVAVGALFFSNRLP
+143 VVGAMFYSKIMP

-162 AATVESANGAL
+162 AATVESTSGAL
-173 YRVTDAGTL
+173 YKVTDAGTL

-191 KGVRV
+191 KGVHI

-215 MRERSEFSITETAQG
+215 MRERSEFSVSENGQG
-230 VTLNLD
+230 LTLHLD

-249 GHLFVAT
+249 KHLYVAT

-282 EGEVHVNHSGTDK
+282 EGEVHVNHSGADK
-295 VLLPGDQTVTGA
+295 VLKPGDQTTTGA
-307 SLTPVSVKD
+307 SLVPVSVSAD
-316 DIAWSRN
+316 VAWSRN
-323 ASRYAKMVTELAALR
+323 AARYAKMVTELAALR

-366 YAALPNLATTLG
+366 YAALPNLAATLG

-400 QESSTA
+400 QETSSA

-420 FGQYLGDEIVVTA
+420 FGEYLGNEIVVTA
-433 GTDAGG
+433 GTNAQGQ
-439 NPDAFLVLGEL
+439 PDAFLVLGEL
-450 KNAQGFRPFLEKQI
+450 KNAAGFRPFVEKQLGE
-464 ADLKSVD
+464 LKTAD
-471 KGAPKVSIIDDP
+471 KGAPNVRIIDDP
-483 SAATTGT
+483 NAVVAPVVATAA
-490 STTTTATTP
+490 P
-499 AAAAKTRGD
+499 AVAGKKT
-508 RKVAR
+508 VAN
-513 KVINNNE
+513 KINSNE
-520 LFVWIRE
+520 LYIWIRD
-527 DFFAASPKLESLRG
+527 DFFAASPKIEQLKG
-541 LQATM
+541 LQATLST
-546 NAPGTN
+546 PGTN
-552 RFAGTPFYSRIAD
+552 RFVGTPFYARIAD

-572 LIVAADLERV
+572 LIVAADLEKV
-582 IAQATSDAAKVGG
+582 IAQATSNAGKQPDG
-595 QQQLEL
+595 QKQLEL
-601 YRQTGLLNLKHFVV
+601 FKQAGLFNLKHFVV

-625 SRAVLSFNEPRR
+625 SRAVLTFNEPRR

-650 ALKFVSPDAN
+650 ALKFISPDAHI
-660 VATAFVVKEP
+660 ATAFVVKEP

-699 GLDLKRDFAA
+699 GLDIKRDFAA
-709 PLGGEFAFAIDG
+709 PLGGEYAFAIDG
-721 PVLPTPSWKMIME
+721 PVLPTPSWKMIVE
-734 VYDQKHLQG
+734 VYDQKHLQQ

-750 KLNAWAAQNGQK
+750 KLNAWAAQHGQK
-762 GLQLTASGGSPNIYT
+762 GLALEQSGNMYT

-790 FAEGYLIAAPTAALL
+790 FAEGYLIAAPTNALL
-805 TRALQYRESG
+805 TRALQYRSSG
-815 VSLMTSAR
+815 VSLMTSPKFIA
-823 FTSALPED
+823 ALPED

-844 APLLQPLAG
+844 ASLLQPLAG
-853 AIGDRAKSLG
+853 AVGERAKSLG

-876 SQPTLA
+876 SEPTLA

-914 SFAMQHILMEAME
+914 AFAMQHIMMEAMDE
-927 GKGDKGNAPEKK
+927 KGSKTEKK